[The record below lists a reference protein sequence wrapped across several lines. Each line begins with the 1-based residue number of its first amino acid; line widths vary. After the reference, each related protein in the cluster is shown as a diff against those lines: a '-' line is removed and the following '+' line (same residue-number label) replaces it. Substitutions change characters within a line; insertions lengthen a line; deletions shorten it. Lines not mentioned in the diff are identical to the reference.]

1 MSTAYED
8 AIAEAEY
15 WALRASDALAA
26 DDPLE
31 HAEASDKARE
41 ARRYAETLKTPAR
54 RKKAA
59 KVPTEATE
67 QARLVEAFRSR
78 GWLVMATANGV
89 PMSDRARTQFSRSGG
104 SRGTP
109 DLFVFEAVGG
119 FVGIAIEMKRAR
131 GSKTSPEQKRWMGW
145 LTARG
150 WLAIV
155 AKGADDGLRQIDEA
169 LKEVEG

>member
-31 HAEASDKARE
+31 HAEASGKARE

-67 QARLVEAFRSR
+67 QARLVEALRSR

-109 DLFVFEAVGG
+109 DLLVFEALAGY
-119 FVGIAIEMKRAR
+119 VGIAIEMKRTK

-169 LKEVEG
+169 LKEVE